1 VVVVAVVVVV
11 VVVVVEVVV
20 LLVVRLRMLLIQ
32 SLSLV
37 FNWDFFGFFV
47 STSISLFDSGTSVV
61 FTSTTVGTSVDLI
74 STTVGTSV
82 VLISTTVVASGS
94 LVVSGFKV
102 VISAMIVVGFC
113 VVGLGLGLEAFTL
126 RRGFLVVVTVNGL
139 KVKDS
144 RSNNFFLATKDFWK
158 EDP

>member
-1 VVVVAVVVVV
+1 MVVVAVVVVV

-37 FNWDFFGFFV
+37 FNWDFFGFIV

-94 LVVSGFKV
+94 LVVNAFKV

-113 VVGLGLGLEAFTL
+113 VVGLGLE
-126 RRGFLVVVTVNGL
+126 VVTSSAGFSCCASSTQVSNSHRH
-139 KVKDS
+139 DS
-144 RSNNFFLATKDFWK
+144 LLLWQEIGRLLT
-158 EDP
+158 